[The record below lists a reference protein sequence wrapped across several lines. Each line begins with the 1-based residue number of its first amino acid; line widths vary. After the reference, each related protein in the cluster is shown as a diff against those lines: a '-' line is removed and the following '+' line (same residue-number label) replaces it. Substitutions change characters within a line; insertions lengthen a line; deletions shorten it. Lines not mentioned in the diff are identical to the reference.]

1 MKDDS
6 KNESTGICCICGTFG
21 KLTDEHIPPKASG
34 NNKPVR
40 VQGHEHLFDK
50 TSRKFGS
57 TQKSNKGYVQKR
69 LCSNCNSFFGS
80 NYVQSFLGFSE
91 EIKRQLIDG
100 NPNHTGNKFRVQIRP
115 LAIYKQILVML
126 TVVSNGQF
134 DEPLKS
140 QIKNFLLEKRSMDK
154 PEGLSILLYNSLQIK
169 PRFLGVHV
177 ISSPSGI
184 QKCAQIVY
192 PPFGFDMFLGEYPE
206 NSLKLNIDL
215 FSTIDFDQEV
225 DVEISLGIVNEKS
238 VFGI

>member
-6 KNESTGICCICGTFG
+6 KNENTGICSICGAFG

-50 TSRKFGS
+50 TNRKFGS

-80 NYVQSFLGFSE
+80 SYVESYLAFSE
-91 EIKRQLIDG
+91 EIKRLLM
-100 NPNHTGNKFRVQIRP
+100 NRSPKLPVNEFRIRIRP
-115 LAIYKQILVML
+115 LAIYKQILEML

-134 DEPLKS
+134 DEPMQS
-140 QIKNFLLEKRSMDK
+140 QIKNFLLEKRSTVK
-154 PEGLSILLYNSLQIK
+154 PDGLSILLYNSIQVK
-169 PRFLGVHV
+169 PRFLGMHV
-177 ISSPSGI
+177 ISSPTGI

-206 NSLKLNIDL
+206 NPLKLNIDS
-215 FSTIDFDQEV
+215 FSIFDFDQDV
-225 DVEISLGIVNEKS
+225 DVALSLGIVNEQS